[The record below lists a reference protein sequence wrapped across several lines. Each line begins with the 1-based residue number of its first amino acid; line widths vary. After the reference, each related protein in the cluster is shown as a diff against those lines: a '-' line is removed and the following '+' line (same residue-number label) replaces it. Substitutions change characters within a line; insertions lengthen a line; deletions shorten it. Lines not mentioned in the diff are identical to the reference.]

1 MALRAILFH
10 MSEAIIIRG
19 SSNNGSSGIPV
30 GCIVMWSGAVNNIP
44 SGWALCNGSN
54 GTPDLRNRFIVGA
67 GSTYA
72 VGNTGGSNTVTLTT
86 SQMPAHS
93 HTTTSDSTS
102 KIILSS
108 DYVTKGNS
116 YGGWTYND
124 NIIKSLHLGSS
135 SSSSLN
141 METWSYPG
149 YGTKHKGYEA
159 TLSGDLTINSSGSG
173 SAHENRPPYYAL
185 CFIMYIG

>member
-1 MALRAILFH
+1 MALRANEID

-67 GSTYA
+67 GDSYNVA
-72 VGNTGGSNTVTLTT
+72 DKGGLDSVTLTI
-86 SQMPAHS
+86 SEIPS
-93 HTTTSDSTS
+93 HQHTVKASNRYNTYDVSAS
-102 KIILSS
+102 
-108 DYVTKGNS
+108 G
-116 YGGWTYND
+116 YGG
-124 NIIKSLHLGSS
+124 
-135 SSSSLN
+135 
-141 METWSYPG
+141 
-149 YGTKHKGYEA
+149 
-159 TLSGDLTINSSGSG
+159 SSGSG
-173 SAHENRPPYYAL
+173 TLELLTGSYPAAYAAPVGGGKSHENRPPYYAL